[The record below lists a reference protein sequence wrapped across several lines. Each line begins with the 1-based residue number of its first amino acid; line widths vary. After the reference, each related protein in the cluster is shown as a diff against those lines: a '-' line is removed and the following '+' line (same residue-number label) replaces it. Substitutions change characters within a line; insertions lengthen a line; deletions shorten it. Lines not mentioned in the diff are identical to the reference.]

1 MNTKSTSA
9 FGVAFFL
16 GLVACSDNGL
26 ASRGGGVNPAIGT
39 ANSQGWDYQND
50 SRRYKGNPPSL
61 AQIEN
66 KKVRVGQSFYLS
78 AMATD
83 PEGGALTY
91 RFSTTGN
98 LLASQQNNNGRFQ
111 VTVPQTFDSRY
122 DGENRDR
129 SFDGEYRDRS
139 FGIGALGGLGSSSS
153 VSIQAVVE
161 VKNRYDQSAQVSF
174 NIEVTGIGSGEFN
187 EVVRESCYTFTEEWQ
202 RAMCEATGG
211 LLGGAL

>member
-26 ASRGGGVNPAIGT
+26 APRGGVVNPTTGT

-50 SRRYKGNPPSL
+50 LRRYKGNPPSL

-98 LLASQQNNNGRFQ
+98 LLATQQNNNGRFQ
-111 VTVPQTFDSRY
+111 VTVPQTFTGS
-122 DGENRDR
+122 
-129 SFDGEYRDRS
+129 
-139 FGIGALGGLGSSSS
+139 AQGSSA
-153 VSIQAVVE
+153 SIQAVVE

-174 NIEVTGIGSGEFN
+174 NIEVTGIGGGEFN